1 MENKKKTNQRNQ
13 KEYELGGREGSQ
25 IRERKRR
32 VQEQQTQEGLP
43 PYRERHRNGRYH
55 YERSN

>member
-43 PYRERHRNGRYH
+43 PYCEGHRNGRYS